1 VTQAVLNTE
10 AGIGLTYS
18 RTAER
23 DIELQTL
30 AGRTLPEG
38 VRAFIAHLR
47 QQLPPPDRQ
56 CGAID
61 PPACRQAEPHTVLTR

>member
-1 VTQAVLNTE
+1 MTQAVLNTE

-47 QQLPPPDRQ
+47 QQLPP
-56 CGAID
+56 
-61 PPACRQAEPHTVLTR
+61 T